1 MTKRDESRQLS
12 PVQLA
17 AIPLLLAG
25 KSVTDTAAALGVARQ
40 TVSTWLNSDAAFI
53 AALNDERFHLWEAG
67 KDRLR
72 SLLPR
77 ALDVLEAGLDHPDP
91 RIGLAAARDVLR
103 LLNPGDC
110 RPDPA
115 VTEEDVRLD
124 LEIKANGRRRRE
136 YANQLDGLLSMTGGQ

>member
-1 MTKRDESRQLS
+1 MTKADDTRQLS
-12 PVQLA
+12 TAQLA

-25 KSVTDTAAALGVARQ
+25 KSVTDTAAAVGVTRQ
-40 TVSTWLNSDAAFI
+40 TVSGWLNADTLFI
-53 AALNDERFHLWEAG
+53 ATLNDERADLWEAG

-77 ALDVLEAGLDHPDP
+77 ALDVLETGLDHPDL

-124 LEIKANGRRRRE
+124 LESKDNGRRRQ
-136 YANQLDGLLSMTGGQ
+136 AFQNQLDAMMPG